1 MTEVAA
7 GVSEVARAL
16 ASISGALPT
25 PTRNQL
31 AAMLAHT
38 IAAPQ
43 PGEIRGRR
51 LGLIC
56 EMVAAPGK
64 IGVAEYERLRSRRAD
79 EEWPAASTL
88 IEHFGSWPTVVS
100 LALRL
105 QHEPQRSQAV
115 RSSHRPLRYENQ
127 GDYTRDEVLA
137 AIRLAIDMIG
147 RVPALGEYLEVRR
160 VLRDHARRTGS
171 ELPRMPVR
179 RTIVNRFASYEDAA
193 RAAQRTLSR

>member
-1 MTEVAA
+1 MTKVDA

-16 ASISGALPT
+16 ASISGALPA
-25 PTRNQL
+25 PTRKQL

-64 IGVAEYERLRSRRAD
+64 IGVAEYERLRGERTD
-79 EEWPAASTL
+79 EGWPAASTL
-88 IEHFGSWPTVVS
+88 IEHFGSWPTVLS

-105 QHEPQRSQAV
+105 QNEPQRSQAV
-115 RSSHRPLRYENQ
+115 RASHRPLRDENQ
-127 GDYTRDEVLA
+127 SDYTREEVLA
-137 AIRLAIDMIG
+137 AIRRAIDVIG
-147 RVPALGEYLEVRR
+147 RTPTFGEYLEIRR

-171 ELPRMPVR
+171 ELPRM
-179 RTIVNRFASYEDAA
+179 YEAEGPSRA
-193 RAAQRTLSR
+193 RGRPSVHHWGGAPPSR